1 MRSRQV
7 RVAAVAAAGLILTG
21 CGGGG
26 EAQPE
31 ADAGPPVNRA
41 EACEAAANEG
51 PLDWWTQDPAS
62 AETTIRMFN
71 EVYPDIE
78 VKFTQLLENDIAQRL
93 VAESNA
99 RGAVTADLVVG
110 HMAAFQPLVQRGLV
124 DTDFSWPTDVP
135 EQLVSPSNMVR
146 IYRRVNGL
154 VYNTN
159 EVDPATLP
167 NTWDELAS
175 PQWKGK
181 ISVHTTGIPFDVL
194 AVAWGEDKTLDW
206 ARKMKEEVQ
215 PAVING
221 TTAAIQAAAS
231 GEVPIAA
238 SGRDSEMKE
247 QKAAGAPVDIKYL
260 TPVPTFDFYMA
271 VPAGAENVNAAVCFA
286 TWYVTDG
293 APEIQPLSH
302 STNVDRPAGV
312 PEGAEMIVVEPDDVE
327 TIAKTAKDI
336 SELWVSGN

>member
-1 MRSRQV
+1 MRV
-7 RVAAVAAAGLILTG
+7 RVAAVAAAGLILTA

-26 EAQPE
+26 EAQTE
-31 ADAGPPVNRA
+31 ADAGPPMSRA

-62 AETTIRMFN
+62 AESTIQMFN
-71 EVYPDIE
+71 KVYPDIE
-78 VKFTQLLENDIAQRL
+78 VKFTQLLENDIAQRV

-99 RGAVTADLVVG
+99 REVTGDLVVG
-110 HMAAFQPLVQRGLV
+110 HLAAFQPLVQRKLI
-124 DTDFSWPTDVP
+124 DTDVSWPTEID
-135 EQLVSPSNMVR
+135 EHLVSPSNMVR
-146 IYRRVNGL
+146 ISRRVNGL

-159 EVDPATLP
+159 EVNPAELP
-167 NTWDELAS
+167 DTWEELAN
-175 PQWKGK
+175 PKWNGK

-206 ARKMKEEVQ
+206 ARSMKEQVN

-247 QKAAGAPVDIKYL
+247 QKALGAPVDIKYL
-260 TPVPTFDFYMA
+260 TPVPTFDFYEA
-271 VPAGAENVNAAVCFA
+271 IPAGAKDVNAAVCFA

-293 APEIQPLSH
+293 APATLALSH
-302 STNVDRPAGV
+302 ATNVDTPPGIPAG
-312 PEGAEMIVVEPDDVE
+312 AQMIVIKPDDVE
-327 TIAKTAKDI
+327 TMASTARGVSDI
-336 SELWVSGN
+336 WVNGV